1 MGRKTVFVV
10 FVIAGTL
17 IGYINAQNCTSTEC
31 SKSYFDPDLI
41 ITPDKGCYSNTEQ
54 VSISCNGDFG
64 GPTFNQCNGGTWML
78 PSSTCDVF
86 TCQPPTVGD
95 NLNIS
100 PVKSEY
106 TAREV
111 ITFTCDQGYSLTGTS
126 SAQCDQANVWNPSTV
141 PVCIASCD
149 EPTIANGGLTS
160 TGPYND
166 GDTAEVQ
173 CNDGYNIESGF
184 SSIID
189 CDDGAWGTIPRCL
202 GSCNISAV
210 PNSDTPPSGVNI
222 VHGESYTIDCFG
234 DHSYNLE
241 VSFTVTCDDG
251 VLSSTVP
258 PSCYAD
264 CSSLDAPV
272 YGTVSSGVQH
282 GQTVYYSCNRGFAL
296 NGTSSATCSNGVWSD
311 TSTPVCTG
319 QSLEDSISL
328 YCNSDKFIVEIP
340 GELLGDNPGLGS
352 VLLGTCEGSYYDG
365 QYLFANSSYTA
376 CGTTIEVDETNEM
389 VIYRNTLKSADN
401 GVVTTED
408 YIEIN
413 TECVFDQNNL
423 VSSSAVVQG
432 VISKAL
438 ASNAQYD
445 ISFGAYLLSDFSETV
460 SDGVRVDTN
469 TDIYLLSE
477 VNQVAMVDLFPKRCY
492 ATPQPESNFHQYH
505 DLIDDGCPASSYVD
519 DIRSDATVQ
528 PNVAFRVRVF
538 RFTNTDSDSIYIH
551 CELKVCPVGDCPLPS
566 SCSTRKRR
574 SSQITFTKHVSAGP
588 IKLREDET
596 IGGSSSSWLLP
607 GATIFSSVMSMLLLS
622 VVAIMGV
629 YILRQRTTKSAR
641 EDAGTI

>member
-41 ITPDKGCYSNTEQ
+41 ITPDKGCYSNIEQ

-258 PSCYAD
+258 PSCY
-264 CSSLDAPV
+264 
-272 YGTVSSGVQH
+272 
-282 GQTVYYSCNRGFAL
+282 
-296 NGTSSATCSNGVWSD
+296 
-311 TSTPVCTG
+311 G

-376 CGTTIEVDETNEM
+376 CGTTIE
-389 VIYRNTLKSADN
+389 SADN

-469 TDIYLLSE
+469 TDIFLLSE

-492 ATPQPESNFHQYH
+492 ATPNQNRISTSTM
-505 DLIDDGCPASSYVD
+505 ISS
-519 DIRSDATVQ
+519 T
-528 PNVAFRVRVF
+528 
-538 RFTNTDSDSIYIH
+538 
-551 CELKVCPVGDCPLPS
+551 
-566 SCSTRKRR
+566 
-574 SSQITFTKHVSAGP
+574 
-588 IKLREDET
+588 
-596 IGGSSSSWLLP
+596 
-607 GATIFSSVMSMLLLS
+607 
-622 VVAIMGV
+622 MG
-629 YILRQRTTKSAR
+629 
-641 EDAGTI
+641 